1 MNRCVH
7 LSLTALLLA
16 AFVSFL
22 SPSVQAQTD
31 PADQNYASRSARPFP
46 QAALRGELTV
56 QAPPEITLNGKTERL
71 TPGARI
77 FNADNNLVLSGSL
90 INQKL
95 LVNYMRDASGQ
106 VHQVWILTRQEAA
119 EKRPGLPENNF
130 FFGFSGLGKPSAPVE
145 NGKTP
150 LNQPPRY
157 NP

>member
-7 LSLTALLLA
+7 LSPTALLLA
-16 AFVSFL
+16 AFVGLL

-31 PADQNYASRSARPFP
+31 PADQNYASSSARSFP

-56 QAPPEITLNGKTERL
+56 QAPPEITLNGKAERL

-130 FFGFSGLGKPSAPVE
+130 SFGFSDSGKPSAPVE

-150 LNQPPRY
+150 LNQLPRY
-157 NP
+157 SP